1 MGCSLVAFL
10 LFPDSFPGYPQRG
23 EKGIHGRSSKRPT
36 VGRFDD
42 LQ

>member
-10 LFPDSFPGYPQRG
+10 LFASPLLGYAQWS
-23 EKGIHGRSSKRPT
+23 EKGMHGRSSKRPT
-36 VGRFDD
+36 VGRLDD

>member
-10 LFPDSFPGYPQRG
+10 LFLEALWDYTWWGG
-23 EKGIHGRSSKRPT
+23 KGIHGRSLKRPT
-36 VGRFDD
+36 VGRLDD

>member
-10 LFPDSFPGYPQRG
+10 LFPDALWGYAQWS
-23 EKGIHGRSSKRPT
+23 EKGIHGRSSIRPT
-36 VGRFDD
+36 VGRLDD

>member
-10 LFPDSFPGYPQRG
+10 LFPDALWDYAWWS

-36 VGRFDD
+36 VGRLDD